1 MDLRD
6 MRPLP
11 VEAVEAL
18 HAAEGTPRLLAHL
31 LLVHDVAATLVEA
44 VDRTWPRLRVDAG
57 AVLLGAATHD
67 IGKILYLEEIIG
79 LGTDHA
85 EAGETYLL
93 RHGFTPAQ
101 ARFAR
106 THETWASEPAARMED
121 LLVALADQA
130 VEGRAQQRA
139 GGGDNHGHRGR
150 GRRRPVGGLHGPRR
164 HCDPAGRRRTR
175 APTVAGPGRGLR
187 RVCKGQAALAPI
199 R

>member
-18 HAAEGTPRLLAHL
+18 HAAGGTPRLLAHL

-67 IGKILYLEEIIG
+67 IGKILYPEEITR

-121 LLVALADQA
+121 LLVALADQLWKGERNNALEEAITMAIADA
-130 VEGRAQQRA
+130 VSDAPWAVYMDLDDIATPLADVGPARLRLLAQ
-139 GGGDNHGHRGR
+139 
-150 GRRRPVGGLHGPRR
+150 
-164 HCDPAGRRRTR
+164 
-175 APTVAGPGRGLR
+175 VA
-187 RVCKGQAALAPI
+187 A
-199 R
+199 